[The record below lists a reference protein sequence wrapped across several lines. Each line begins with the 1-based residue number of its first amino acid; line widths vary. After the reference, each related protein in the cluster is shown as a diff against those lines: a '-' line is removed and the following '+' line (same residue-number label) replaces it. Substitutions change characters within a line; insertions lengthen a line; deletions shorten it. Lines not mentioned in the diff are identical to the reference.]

1 MPKIDV
7 NQVQRV
13 LQFQADR
20 RRARLVIIALLHA
33 RVDQLCGLN
42 RTSRLLN

>member
-1 MPKIDV
+1 MPKI
-7 NQVQRV
+7 NASHLQRV

-20 RRARLVIIALLHA
+20 RRVRLAIIARLHIRL
-33 RVDQLCGLN
+33 DQLCGWN

>member
-1 MPKIDV
+1 MPSINV
-7 NQVQRV
+7 SHLQQV

-20 RRARLVIIALLHA
+20 RRARLAIIALLHI

-42 RTSRLLN
+42 RISRLLS